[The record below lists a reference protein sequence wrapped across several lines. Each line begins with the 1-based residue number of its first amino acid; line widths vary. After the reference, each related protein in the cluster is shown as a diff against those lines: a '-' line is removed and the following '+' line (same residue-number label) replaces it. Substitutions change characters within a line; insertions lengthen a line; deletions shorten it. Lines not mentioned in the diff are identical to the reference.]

1 MPGADIGA
9 SGSVWAALES
19 TYGTVKDPSVSTNEM
34 DGHYVPILSET
45 LAYTEPDRYYS
56 EQIRHEAIASDVK
69 PSYYHV
75 AGDIVMECDAQYL
88 PIFLAASR
96 HKTLQ
101 TGTGANQLYT
111 ITPSKTGA
119 TYPGGAALGL
129 SIAVIRNNVG
139 FVYSGCVV
147 TQAAFTLNN
156 GIGQITL
163 SILGLAETP
172 MNNIGA
178 LNPTFADPKLFGAD
192 AHAIYVDASGTS
204 PAFAAPDATFNG
216 YTFTI
221 NHNGEPQNR
230 VIRER
235 SASYIKYGITEPSF
249 DTELDFLSRTE
260 YDHYKAADFKAY
272 RFESVIPGGAGSTWA
287 AATQAYR
294 ITCYKA
300 FYATYEIGLSGMGD
314 LVMARTTGRVLGGLA
329 GVDGYKIEIKSPTDL
344 SLPPLTT

>member
-1 MPGADIGA
+1 MPGADIAA
-9 SGSVWAALES
+9 SGSVWVALED
-19 TYGTVKDPSVSTNEM
+19 TYGTVKDPSVASNEA
-34 DGHYVPILSET
+34 DGFYVPIISET

-75 AGDIVMECDAQYL
+75 EGDIVMEVDAQYL
-88 PIFLAASR
+88 PIFMAASR
-96 HKTLQ
+96 HTTLQ
-101 TGTGANQLYT
+101 TGSGSNQLYT

-129 SIAVIRNNVG
+129 SIAIIRNNVG

-147 TQAAFTLNN
+147 NQAAFTLEN
-156 GIGQITL
+156 GIGRVTL
-163 SILGLAETP
+163 SMLGLAEANMANVAVP
-172 MNNIGA
+172 VP
-178 LNPTFADPKLFGAD
+178 LFADPKLFGAD
-192 AHAIYVDASGTS
+192 AHAIFVDASS
-204 PAFAAPDATFNG
+204 NAPAFASPDATFNG

-249 DTELDFLSRTE
+249 DTELDFLSRAE

-300 FYATYEIGLSGMGD
+300 VYATYEIGLSGMGD
-314 LVMARTTGRVLGGLA
+314 LVMARTTGRVLGGLTGA
-329 GVDGYKIEIKSPTDL
+329 EGYKIEIKSPMDL
-344 SLPPLTT
+344 TLPPLTT